1 MAIRSWTDHREAT
14 INDAEHYTGSWTV
27 LMSIPVDGQ
36 QISAYSA
43 GKTTEIWNISGK

>member
-14 INDAEHYTGSWTV
+14 INYAEHYTESWTV
-27 LMSIPVDGQ
+27 LMSIDGQ
-36 QISAYSA
+36 QISAYAA